1 MLEKPRHLERGDTV
15 ATVSLS
21 WGGAGDAELLWRY
34 EVGKKRLE
42 DVFGLK
48 VVEMEHTL
56 SGSAFLAEHPL
67 LRAQDLHQAFADSEI
82 KAVFSCIGGDDSIR
96 MLPYID

>member
-21 WGGAGDAELLWRY
+21 WGGAGDPELLWRY

-42 DVFGLK
+42 DVFGLR
-48 VVEMEHTL
+48 VVEMEHT
-56 SGSAFLAEHPL
+56 
-67 LRAQDLHQAFADSEI
+67 
-82 KAVFSCIGGDDSIR
+82 
-96 MLPYID
+96 